1 MSNYMSYTMFFGYRI
16 DEKFDE
22 IKAKQESDEKFWD
35 GIPEFSLNYIG
46 NKIGYKLV
54 CDCLGKEELYFG
66 VELYRFDKY
75 NESSGFAICYDS
87 LKELYLKEIDEK
99 YFKLFNE
106 RPSVKPQIY
115 LISESL

>member
-35 GIPEFSLNYIG
+35 GIPEFSLNYIS

-54 CDCLGKEELYFG
+54 CDCSGKEELYFG
-66 VELYRFDKY
+66 VELYQFDEY
-75 NESSGFAICYDS
+75 NESGGFAICYDS
-87 LKELYLKEIDEK
+87 LKEFHLKAIDEK
-99 YFKLFNE
+99 YFRLFNE
-106 RPSVKPQIY
+106 RPSGKPEIY
-115 LISESL
+115 VISECL